1 MDAELPKKVK
11 LIEPVKFS
19 IADGKGKI
27 TARAGT
33 AVDLISRSGS
43 TLRVKYLDR

>member
-1 MDAELPKKVK
+1 MASELPKNVK
-11 LIEPVKFS
+11 LMEPVEFA

-33 AVDLISRSGS
+33 AVDLISR
-43 TLRVKYLDR
+43 